1 MEERLVV
8 HEKATGLNTTGLRTW
23 GMVILLA
30 ATAGKA
36 LLQNRL
42 LQMLGSV
49 DLLAVLE
56 AEGGMMIA
64 TIALILQAVEG
75 CAIPIF
81 CMLLVEG
88 AVHTAD
94 INKYLARVAG
104 LAVLS
109 EIPFNFALSGK
120 LFDLSDRNPVFAMLL
135 ALVVIWFF
143 QRYQGKTVK
152 MVAIK
157 LAVVLAA
164 VVWATMLGIEHGLPC
179 VLVTA
184 VLWAMRFKPNLRN
197 LMGGAAM
204 MMCCLVSPFYLPAS
218 MGFLIVHFYNGE
230 KGSSSRM
237 ANYLVYPLGLI
248 AIGLIGFFL

>member
-8 HEKATGLNTTGLRTW
+8 HEKARGLNTTGLRTW
-23 GMVILLA
+23 GMVILIA

-42 LQMLGSV
+42 LQMLGTV

-56 AEGGMMIA
+56 AEGGMTIA

-88 AVHTAD
+88 AVHTSD
-94 INKYLARVAG
+94 MNKYLARVAG

-109 EIPFNFALSGK
+109 EIPYNFAMTGK
-120 LFDLSDRNPVFAMLL
+120 LLDLSNRNPVFGILL
-135 ALVVIWFF
+135 ALVAIWFF

-152 MVAIK
+152 MVAVK
-157 LAVVLAA
+157 LLVVLAGLI
-164 VVWATMLGIEHGLPC
+164 WAGMLQIEHGLPC
-179 VLVTA
+179 LVVSTG
-184 VLWAMRFKPNLRN
+184 LWAMRFKPNLRN
-197 LMGGAAM
+197 LIGGAAM
-204 MMCCLVSPFYLPAS
+204 MLCCLASPFYLPAS
-218 MGFLIVHFYNGE
+218 MGFLVVHFYNGE
-230 KGSSSRM
+230 KGSSSQI
-237 ANYLVYPLGLI
+237 ANYLVYPIALL
-248 AIGLIGFFL
+248 AIGVIGFFL

>member
-8 HEKATGLNTTGLRTW
+8 HENSKGLNTTGLRTW
-23 GMVILLA
+23 GLVILVL

-42 LQMLGSV
+42 LQMLGTV

-56 AEGGMMIA
+56 ADGGMLIA

-81 CMLLVEG
+81 CLLLVEG
-88 AVHTAD
+88 ATHTAD
-94 INKYLARVAG
+94 INKYLGRVAG

-109 EIPFNFALSGK
+109 EIPYNFAMSGK
-120 LFDLSDRNPVFAMLL
+120 LIDLSDRNPVFGMLL
-135 ALVVIWFF
+135 ALVMIWFF
-143 QRYQGKTVK
+143 QRYQGKNVK

-157 LAVVLAA
+157 AAVVLAA
-164 VVWATMLGIEHGLPC
+164 VVWAAMLGIAHGLPC

-184 VLWAMRFKPNLRN
+184 VLWAMRVKPNLRN

-204 MMCCLVSPFYLPAS
+204 MLCCLISPFYLAAS

-230 KGSSSRM
+230 KGSSSQT
-237 ANYLVYPLGLI
+237 AHYLVYPIALV
-248 AIGLIGFFL
+248 AIGVIGFFL